1 MKNTIQMAIAG
12 MLSALLLGGCEGA
25 VSPETEPEKY
35 AQLVRVAAA
44 EMRAE
49 EDTTRLWLRNNP
61 NPRISDLMLDL
72 KVDYVRYD
80 ARRGVVCAWAGGGM
94 MPARGFVYRLPPSS
108 TLPLS
113 SRDSVAADSTAS
125 GTASPKPVPTDS
137 LGDVCYR
144 SGRCAEEPLTGD
156 WTRFECP

>member
-1 MKNTIQMAIAG
+1 MGNAVRMTIAG
-12 MLSALLLGGCEGA
+12 MLSALVLGGCGEA

-80 ARRGVVCAWAGGGM
+80 ARRDVVCAWAGGGM

-108 TLPLS
+108 TLPLAPSDS
-113 SRDSVAADSTAS
+113 SAPDSAS
-125 GTASPKPVPTDS
+125 ARPLPVDS
-137 LGDVCYR
+137 LGDACYR
-144 SGRCAEEPLTGD
+144 SGRCAETPVTDD
-156 WTRFECP
+156 WVRFECP